1 MAVFHSNTHPQ
12 ALLGVLDGAVAEVL
26 GREQVALRVDV
37 SGCRH
42 QASWLTDQIVLLGG
56 GVVLLCM
63 GDCAMFRLHCV
74 SDFRADIWCDYKCL
88 SEQILK
94 RWLAVWRWIIHVASV
109 RLLLIVRRSA
119 RLVLIFLH
127 VLLHDFLLIL
137 NDIVVDCL
145 LQRCLFKHS
154 LTFFDT
160 G

>member
-1 MAVFHSNTHPQ
+1 MAFFHSDTHPQ

-26 GREQVALRVDV
+26 RREQVALRVGV

-42 QASWLTDQIVLLGG
+42 QASWLAGQIVHPGC

-74 SDFRADIWCDYKCL
+74 SDLRADIWCNYKCL

-94 RWLAVWRWIIHVASV
+94 RWLTVWRWIIHVSGV
-109 RLLLIVRRSA
+109 HLLLIARRSA
-119 RLVLIFLH
+119 RPVLIFLH
-127 VLLHDFLLIL
+127 VFLHDFLLIL
-137 NDIVVDCL
+137 NDIIVHCL